1 MPVVPANDKVELMR
15 KVVNVPA
22 AGLDAPIVKTLA
34 VPPVIVTASEPCT
47 DIVPKPVMSVLG
59 IVAEA
64 VMALVPLPLT

>member
-1 MPVVPANDKVELMR
+1 MPAIDKVELMR
-15 KVVNVPA
+15 SVVTVAA
-22 AGLDAPIVKTLA
+22 AGLLAPIVKPLA

-59 IVAEA
+59 MVGEA